1 MVIDCIFIILFIIN
15 HFIALIY
22 MIFEPINSEVNH
34 DLSEQYYLTLMNY
47 YVGCYLKNAYLTI
60 ISFNERDLK

>member
-1 MVIDCIFIILFIIN
+1 
-15 HFIALIY
+15 
-22 MIFEPINSEVNH
+22 MIFEPINSEANH

>member
-1 MVIDCIFIILFIIN
+1 
-15 HFIALIY
+15 